1 MNKDI
6 QSSKTKADYLPLI
19 DMKPPDPDTS
29 MTALKKSKVLAS
41 QYGQEF
47 TVFTGD
53 LQLYRVA
60 VNIILAY
67 PEQFDVVLRLGGMYL
82 LMSCV
87 GSVGTLMTR
96 SGLEELLESTFA
108 GVPNLLDGRKYPHV
122 KSS

>member
-47 TVFTGD
+47 TVF
-53 LQLYRVA
+53 
-60 VNIILAY
+60 ILAY
-67 PEQFDVVLRLGGMYL
+67 PEQFDVVLRLGGMHL